1 MTMIM
6 IHGLLVLIEVDYG
19 KCNLRLAEANHSTV
33 SNHSWVCICKILLR
47 AIQEASLKEA
57 AKVKVIATRNN
68 NRLSIYLFDF
78 IIILYI
84 LFAYIILL

>member
-68 NRLSIYLFDF
+68 RLSIYLFDF